1 MKARYSSNGSLTI
14 RFFPLAGNTIRESD
28 LWRLSLDSNGVVAG
42 TPTRLTNAPGVL
54 VQNVTASADGKR
66 AAVFFVREQQPV
78 FVADLGKTGDRLERP
93 RRLTNDSWLNYV
105 RAWAPD
111 SQALFYMS
119 PHGDKRSIYQHR
131 MSSDTNELFLGGAGD
146 YPTVSVTAD
155 GTWALVISKL
165 PGSGMRQLWRAPL
178 SGGSAEFM
186 LDLTDRIS
194 LVECA
199 FSGSRICVVSEVIG
213 NQEVYSSVDPLRG

>member
-1 MKARYSSNGSLTI
+1 MSAEGGEPRLRFSLGEAETFYAADWAPDAKAIAYIRGIKATLGRDATI
-14 RFFPLAGNTIRESD
+14 EIRTLQDAKSRIILRDQALYNEGQILLKWLPDNQILFPLAGNTIRESD

-54 VQNVTASADGKR
+54 VENVTASADGKR

-111 SQALFYMS
+111 SQALFICLPMATKGAYTSTECRRIQMS
-119 PHGDKRSIYQHR
+119 CS
-131 MSSDTNELFLGGAGD
+131 
-146 YPTVSVTAD
+146 
-155 GTWALVISKL
+155 
-165 PGSGMRQLWRAPL
+165 
-178 SGGSAEFM
+178 
-186 LDLTDRIS
+186 
-194 LVECA
+194 
-199 FSGSRICVVSEVIG
+199 
-213 NQEVYSSVDPLRG
+213 